1 MKKYIPYLVIFLIGA
16 LAGMWAHRQYNR
28 THTELVV
35 QADTIVRFD
44 TIKYSKLELIGK
56 NYRLD
61 LPKIDNPRM
70 VLIPADSTTIIYR
83 DSVRYV
89 TLPRQFYFTETKD
102 AQIWHSG
109 IDSTIDSLI
118 VYKSNM
124 VISKTET
131 TTLTPSPWRYSLSIG
146 ADYERINHVFLSPH
160 IGAEIG
166 YKKISLGIEGGVS
179 IGIENSVIQ
188 EPRLYWKM
196 GVKYNLLGR

>member
-1 MKKYIPYLVIFLIGA
+1 MKKYLLYIVIFLVGA
-16 LAGMWAHRQYNR
+16 FAGMWTHRQYHFR
-28 THTELVV
+28 EVTKMS
-35 QADTIVRFD
+35 QADTLVRYD
-44 TIKYSKLELIGK
+44 TIRYSRLELTT
-56 NYRLD
+56 NSCRLNV
-61 LPKIDNPRM
+61 PKIDNPRM

-89 TLPRQFYFTETKD
+89 TLPRQFYFTETED